1 MNKTSRTS
9 KSIKNSE
16 VAMLFYIATLV
27 LQFFSRKIFLDYLG
41 AEVLGLN
48 TTAVNL
54 LQFLNL
60 AELGI
65 SSAVGFTLYKPLLEE
80 DYDTINEIITL
91 QKYLYR
97 NIAVILL
104 IGAGVL
110 MAFFPI
116 IFKDITLPLWY
127 AYGSFGVLI
136 FGALLTYLFNY
147 KQIILTASQH
157 DYLVLYS
164 YKSVM
169 MMKVLFQMIA
179 VWKFSNGYFWWIMLE
194 AIFAIIGSIS
204 LHLTTKRYFPLLK
217 RSNKKYKDLKANY
230 PEFTRKIKQL
240 FFHRI
245 GSFALTQ
252 AAPLIIYAYTSLT
265 LVGLYGNYLVVT
277 AGLTMLFTA
286 LFGSITAG
294 IGNLVAEGNKKHSM
308 EVFTELFSIRFL
320 LITTVLVVA
329 YYVMDDFITVW
340 IGEKYLLSHTT
351 WFLMLLILFINTVRL
366 TVEGFVNAHGLYGD
380 IYAPLIEA
388 GLNVGLS
395 ILFGA
400 IWGLNGVLSGV
411 IVSLILV
418 ILIWKPYYLFSRVY
432 SGYGYSYI
440 LLFLKNLCCFV
451 IGLVVTVSVI
461 FRFISNLEP
470 TIINIVF
477 KVVSLSIIYCLV
489 TCGCML
495 LLNCGIKNFFNRIRH

>member
-1 MNKTSRTS
+1 MKKASRTS

-16 VAMLFYIATLV
+16 VAMLFYVATLI

-65 SSAVGFTLYKPLLEE
+65 NSAVGFTLYKPLLDE

-97 NIAVILL
+97 NIAILLL
-104 IGAGVL
+104 IGAAIL

-136 FGALLTYLFNY
+136 FGSLLTYLINY

-169 MMKVLFQMIA
+169 MLKVLCQMFF
-179 VWKFSNGYFWWIMLE
+179 VWKFSNGYFWWIILE
-194 AIFAIIGSIS
+194 ALFAILGSIS
-204 LHLTTKRYFPLLK
+204 LHFTTKRCFPLLK
-217 RSNKKYKDLKANY
+217 NSAKKYKDLRDSY
-230 PEFTRKIKQL
+230 PEFTKKIKQL

-308 EVFTELFSIRFL
+308 EVFKELFSIRFL

-340 IGEKYLLSHTT
+340 IGERYLLSHTT
-351 WFLMLLILFINTVRL
+351 WFLMLVILFINTVRL

-388 GLNVGLS
+388 CLNVGLS
-395 ILFGA
+395 VLFGA
-400 IWGLNGVLSGV
+400 FWGLNGVLLGV
-411 IVSLILV
+411 IISLILV
-418 ILIWKPYYLFSRVY
+418 ILLWKPYYLFSRVY

-440 LLFLKNLCCFV
+440 LLFLKNLCCFI
-451 IGLVVTVSVI
+451 IGLVITVSAI
-461 FRFISNLEP
+461 YCFISNFEATL
-470 TIINIVF
+470 INIVF
-477 KVVSLSIIYCLV
+477 KMILLGTIYMSV

-495 LLNCGIKNFFNRIRH
+495 LFNCGIKNFFNRMRS